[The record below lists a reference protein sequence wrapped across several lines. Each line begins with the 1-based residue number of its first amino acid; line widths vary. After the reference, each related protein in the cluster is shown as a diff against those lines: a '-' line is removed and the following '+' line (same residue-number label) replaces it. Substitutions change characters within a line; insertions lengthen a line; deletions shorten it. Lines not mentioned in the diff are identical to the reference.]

1 MRYPEAIIKLINGFE
16 KYPGI
21 GHKTAERLA
30 FFTINKMDNEA
41 REEFAQALIECKQ
54 IGRCPICGNI
64 TDQELCDICSDPN
77 RNNETIMVVEEVKDL
92 IALEKMNNYNGK
104 YHVLNGVINYQ
115 AGIGPEDINIESL
128 IERSKNTKEI
138 ILATNATVLGE
149 LTAKYIKSLIKDC
162 LVTRIGYGLPV
173 GSDLEYA
180 DLMTLIKAV
189 EGRKEY

>member
-30 FFTINKMDNEA
+30 FFTINKMDSEI
-41 REEFAQALIECKQ
+41 REEFAQALIDCQQ

-77 RNNETIMVVEEVKDL
+77 RNDETIMVVEEVKDL
-92 IALEKMNNYNGK
+92 IALEKMNNYKGK

-115 AGIGPEDINIESL
+115 AGIGPEDINIELL
-128 IERSKNTKEI
+128 IERSKKTKEI

-149 LTAKYIKSLIKDC
+149 LTAKYIKSLLKDC

-180 DLMTLIKAV
+180 DLMTLMKAV